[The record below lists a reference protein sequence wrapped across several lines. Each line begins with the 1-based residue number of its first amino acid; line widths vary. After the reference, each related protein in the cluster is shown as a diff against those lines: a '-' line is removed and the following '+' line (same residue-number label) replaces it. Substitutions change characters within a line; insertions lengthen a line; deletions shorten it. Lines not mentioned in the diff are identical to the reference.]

1 MKLFYVIGAVTLLTS
16 AAVIMPSFA
25 QQKSTEPSKS
35 QQSSTGQSSTDHSS
49 TAQTSAKQAPAQNP
63 KKAGPKIPVEVS
75 IVRVQDV
82 PVWQRGVGVVKP
94 IQQVEIKP
102 QVDGILQKIWVQ
114 EGEAVKQG
122 QLLAEL
128 DDRAAQA
135 ALAQAEAQLRVTAS
149 KLQVA
154 ERDLTR
160 FVGLRQSEAISAQQ
174 KEQQQALVNQL
185 KAEVQQVKAAIAAAK
200 VQLSF
205 TKIHSP
211 VTGMVGIRNV
221 DVGNYVR
228 PTDNLGLFSVIQQQP
243 IHVEMALPQA
253 VVSQLQALKTQNA
266 GPIQADVYRAEDNL
280 LLAQGQL
287 RVIDNQILTG
297 TGTIR
302 VKAEF
307 GNEQQQLW
315 PGQTITMAIQTN
327 VYQQVLTI
335 PVKALQQ
342 GPQGSFVWRVQAGVA
357 KPAPVKVIF
366 SNAEVVV
373 IEGVE
378 QGSQVVIN
386 GQSRLRPGSA
396 VEIKAQP
403 TQSNTQN
410 TAQAGANALQHVL
423 TEQTLS
429 HFLFSNAISSNAIGQ
444 RADV

>member
-1 MKLFYVIGAVTLLTS
+1 MKFYFVVGVVTLLGAS
-16 AAVIMPSFA
+16 LAAIPVFSE
-25 QQKSTEPSKS
+25 QQSTEVSKAEAPKAVPEKAAPEKS
-35 QQSSTGQSSTDHSS
+35 EPQKAEQKPAI
-49 TAQTSAKQAPAQNP
+49 AQPAAGKN
-63 KKAGPKIPVEVS
+63 AGPKIPVEISLVS
-75 IVRVQDV
+75 RQDV

-94 IQQVEIKP
+94 IQQVQIKP

-114 EGEAVKQG
+114 EGELVKQG

-135 ALAQAEAQLRVTAS
+135 MLAQAEAQLKVTQS

-185 KAEVQQVKAAIAAAK
+185 NAEVQQAKAAIAAAQ

-205 TKIHSP
+205 TKIQSP
-211 VTGMVGIRNV
+211 VAGMVGIRNI

-228 PTDNLGLFSVIQQQP
+228 PTDSLGLFSVIQQQP
-243 IHVEMALPQA
+243 IQVEMALPQA
-253 VVSQLQALKTQNA
+253 VVSQLQLLKVQNT
-266 GPIQADVYRAEDNL
+266 GPIAAEVYRAEDNF
-280 LLAQGQL
+280 LLAQGLL
-287 RVIDNQILTG
+287 RVIDNQILSG

-307 GNEQQQLW
+307 ANEQQQLW

-327 VYQQVLTI
+327 LYANVLTI

-366 SNAEVVV
+366 SNNNFVV
-373 IEGVE
+373 IEGVAE
-378 QGSQVVIN
+378 GEQVVTN
-386 GQSRLRPGSA
+386 GQSRLRPGIS
-396 VEIKAQP
+396 VDVKAQ
-403 TQSNTQN
+403 
-410 TAQAGANALQHVL
+410 
-423 TEQTLS
+423 TEQTTS
-429 HFLFSNAISSNAIGQ
+429 AAIQQNLIQNVAFANKSTSAVVQ
-444 RADV
+444 RAAV

>member
-1 MKLFYVIGAVTLLTS
+1 MKFYFVVGVVTLFGASLAS
-16 AAVIMPSFA
+16 IPVFSE
-25 QQKSTEPSKS
+25 QQSTEVSKAEAPKAEPEKS
-35 QQSSTGQSSTDHSS
+35 IPEKAEQKPAN
-49 TAQTSAKQAPAQNP
+49 AQPAAGKN
-63 KKAGPKIPVEVS
+63 AGPKIPVEISLVS
-75 IVRVQDV
+75 QQDV

-114 EGEAVKQG
+114 EGELVKQG

-128 DDRAAQA
+128 DDRASQA
-135 ALAQAEAQLRVTAS
+135 MLAQAEAQLKVTQS

-154 ERDLTR
+154 ERDLNR

-185 KAEVQQVKAAIAAAK
+185 NAEVQQAKAAIAAAQ

-205 TKIHSP
+205 SKIHSP
-211 VTGMVGIRNV
+211 VAGMVGIRNV

-228 PTDNLGLFSVIQQQP
+228 PTDSSGLFSVIQQQP
-243 IHVEMALPQA
+243 IQVEMALPQA
-253 VVSQLQALKTQNA
+253 VVSQLQILKSQNTGA
-266 GPIQADVYRAEDNL
+266 IAADVYRAEDNL

-287 RVIDNQILTG
+287 RVIDNQILSG

-307 GNEQQQLW
+307 ANEQQQLW

-327 VYQQVLTI
+327 LYQNVLTI

-366 SNAEVVV
+366 SNSNLVV
-373 IEGVE
+373 IEGVAE
-378 QGSQVVIN
+378 GDQVVTN
-386 GQSRLRPGSA
+386 GQSRLRPGIS
-396 VEIKAQP
+396 VEVKTQP
-403 TQSNTQN
+403 EQTTSVTTLQD
-410 TAQAGANALQHVL
+410 LRQHVGSGGDS
-423 TEQTLS
+423 TS
-429 HFLFSNAISSNAIGQ
+429 VIVQ
-444 RADV
+444 RAAV